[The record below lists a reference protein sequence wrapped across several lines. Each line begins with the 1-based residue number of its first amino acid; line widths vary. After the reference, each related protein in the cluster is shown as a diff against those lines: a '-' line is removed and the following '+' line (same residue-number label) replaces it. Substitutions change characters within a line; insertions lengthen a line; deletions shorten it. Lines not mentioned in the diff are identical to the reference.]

1 MRDVGLLVTQSHRS
15 DEPLHLHGLSGETL
29 SDKRGLVDHPLPTL
43 RLFRTSLDDLEHLLL
58 GDSPDFGQG
67 HAVLGSLV
75 LPPLLDT
82 AGQGLGILLTLSIQQ
97 VCRQS
102 SLSGSGIVGL
112 LDVAFVMSL
121 EGLLELDLFGVS
133 FSVVQLGFDTVE
145 LLGDGRVLVGFTGGT
160 FSPGSSQAGSRTLA
174 GMGDDSMCRS
184 FRGR

>member
-29 SDKRGLVDHPLPTL
+29 SDKGGLVDHPLPTL
-43 RLFRTSLDDLEHLLL
+43 RLFRSSLDDLEHLLL
-58 GDSPDFGQG
+58 GDPPDFGQG

-75 LPPLLDT
+75 LSSLLDT

-102 SLSGSGIVGL
+102 SLSRSGIVGL
-112 LDVAFVMSL
+112 LDVPFVVSL
-121 EGLLELDLFGVS
+121 EGLLELNLFGVS

-145 LLGDGRVLVGFTGGT
+145 FLGDGRVLVRFTGGT
-160 FSPGSSQAGSRTLA
+160 FSPERSESRFNDVS
-174 GMGDDSMCRS
+174 GY
-184 FRGR
+184 GR

>member
-29 SDKRGLVDHPLPTL
+29 SDKRGLVDHPLPAL

-174 GMGDDSMCRS
+174 GMGDDSMFRS